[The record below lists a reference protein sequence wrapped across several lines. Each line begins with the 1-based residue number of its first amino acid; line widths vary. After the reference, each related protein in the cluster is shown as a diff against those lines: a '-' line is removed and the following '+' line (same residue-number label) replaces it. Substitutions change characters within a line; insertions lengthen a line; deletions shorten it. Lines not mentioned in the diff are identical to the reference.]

1 MKKVL
6 ILAAFILLTGIAQTS
21 IAQQKEGPA
30 TWLKTGSVL
39 SYHLMAQN
47 EGYDYIVSDLIM
59 KNDISFNWKMTSPI
73 NHSGSVKI
81 SSMAIDTATSIINK
95 FADGSTLNLQDKTT
109 VLISRK
115 LYKLIKSQAPAKI
128 TMENSSEIFNYVRNE
143 NYPVKIDGTVQ
154 KLDVMLAQSPAGNKI
169 WILDY
174 PQYPLIIQMQLD
186 FTLYLQSVEA
196 AK

>member
-1 MKKVL
+1 MKKV
-6 ILAAFILLTGIAQTS
+6 IITAVIILLTGTVLNS
-21 IAQQKEGPA
+21 FAQQKEGPA

-59 KNDISFNWKMTSPI
+59 KNSISFKWKMTSPI
-73 NHSGSVKI
+73 NYTGSVQL
-81 SSMAIDTATSIINK
+81 SDMAIDTASSMIAN
-95 FADGSTLNLQDKTT
+95 FENGSSLNLQDKTT
-109 VLISRK
+109 VWLSRK
-115 LYKLIKSQAPAKI
+115 LYKTLKSQAPAKI
-128 TMENSSEIFNYVRNE
+128 TIENSSEIFNYVRNE
-143 NYPVKIDGTVQ
+143 SYPVKIDGTVQ
-154 KLDVMLAQSPAGNKI
+154 KLDVILAQSPAGNKL

-186 FTLYLQSVEA
+186 FTLYLQSVEV